1 MLETVCKKVSQCD
14 VFEKF
19 LSQRKPFILAGFQT
33 FCDVCD
39 VFTVLFLL
47 LREKEEKVNKY
58 YILIENASKNVK
70 NVTEG
75 IFWVY
80 LEQIWYWRNF
90 VKVSC
95 YES

>member
-1 MLETVCKKVSQCD
+1 MLETACKKVSQCD

-47 LREKEEKVNKY
+47 LQEKEEKVNKY

-75 IFWVY
+75 IFRI
-80 LEQIWYWRNF
+80 LFRFTQQSHE
-90 VKVSC
+90 
-95 YES
+95 